1 MSWRFQVAFDRP
13 AARALSLLL
22 AVAATVGVGLSGCA
36 AAGPRPGAGGGA
48 GEAPAA
54 ADDWGDDSKTASAR
68 AGGPKADGRGG
79 PHGTAPAEGPTSAW
93 AIVLGTYTGADHASA
108 AANML
113 TGLSGVSPELRGGAW
128 VQSDEKGST
137 VVYGRYD
144 RPDEAAAQKDLKWVK
159 ALTLAERLV
168 FPRAMLALIPLR
180 AMSIHPLDI
189 VNARR
194 LHPDVKPLYSLQVAV
209 WGDFENEAI
218 RPAEIRAAAIKYAQ
232 ELRTQGYEA
241 WFSVN
246 EARGVASVT
255 IGLFD
260 HRAID
265 SRSNLYSPEVEALVH
280 KFPHHLVNGEQ
291 LLEPVDRHRPN
302 RDTRPQQPRLVLVPE

>member
-1 MSWRFQVAFDRP
+1 MTSRFQVASDRS
-13 AARALSLLL
+13 AAWALTMLL
-22 AVAATVGVGLSGCA
+22 AVAAACGAGLAGCA
-36 AAGPRPGAGGGA
+36 ADGPRAVPGGG
-48 GEAPAA
+48 ETPA
-54 ADDWGDDSKTASAR
+54 DGGDWGDDTAR
-68 AGGPKADGRGG
+68 AAGRGG
-79 PHGTAPAEGPTSAW
+79 PLLNMGRAAPEAPTSAW
-93 AIVLGTYTGADHASA
+93 AIVLGTYTGADHAAS

-113 TGLSGVSPELRGGAW
+113 TGLSSVSPELRGGAW
-128 VQSDEKGST
+128 VHSDEKGST
-137 VVYGRYD
+137 VAYGRYD
-144 RPDEAAAQKDLKWVK
+144 RPDGAEAQKDLEWVK
-159 ALTLAERLV
+159 KLTLVERPV

-180 AMSIHPLDI
+180 APTIHPLDI

-209 WGDFENEAI
+209 WGDFESGAL
-218 RPAEIRAAAIKYAQ
+218 RPEEIRAAAIKYAQ
-232 ELRTQGYEA
+232 ELRSQGYEA

-246 EARGVASVT
+246 EPRGVASVT

-280 KFPHHLVNGEQ
+280 KFPYHLVNGEP
-291 LLEPVDRHRPN
+291 LLEPVDRRRPN